1 MALRPQMFHLCQ
13 QGLVSAIRSCWVCHN
28 LPHVSRKT
36 NWQLDIARI
45 PSLTRPVVGITSAT
59 MEDSFERGWM
69 PEHFVCVR
77 QQMPLDLIVLYYF
90 LVVLIGSVVIVVIVA
105 IVAIVVIVLSYFGY
119 QPGPKR
125 PPLLAD
131 PGNLGATCW
140 VHQRNGP
147 AMATLISEC
156 SDTQTK

>member
-1 MALRPQMFHLCQ
+1 
-13 QGLVSAIRSCWVCHN
+13 
-28 LPHVSRKT
+28 
-36 NWQLDIARI
+36 
-45 PSLTRPVVGITSAT
+45 
-59 MEDSFERGWM
+59 M

-90 LVVLIGSVVIVVIVA
+90 LVVLIGSVVIVA

>member
-1 MALRPQMFHLCQ
+1 
-13 QGLVSAIRSCWVCHN
+13 
-28 LPHVSRKT
+28 
-36 NWQLDIARI
+36 
-45 PSLTRPVVGITSAT
+45 
-59 MEDSFERGWM
+59 M

-90 LVVLIGSVVIVVIVA
+90 LVVLIGSVVIVA
-105 IVAIVVIVLSYFGY
+105 IVVIVVIVLSYFGY